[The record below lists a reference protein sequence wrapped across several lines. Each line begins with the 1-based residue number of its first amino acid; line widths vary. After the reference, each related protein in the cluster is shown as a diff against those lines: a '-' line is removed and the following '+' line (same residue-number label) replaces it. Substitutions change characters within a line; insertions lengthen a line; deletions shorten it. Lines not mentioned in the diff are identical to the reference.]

1 MNELHSEQKEGPG
14 GKTGAEDTLNQ
25 GDNTNTTKVLILP
38 QSTAKIMQTIFAED
52 VDNAVI
58 GSYAKSPVEYWPVKR
73 FADMRGSDLPKA
85 NDNYTCVGT
94 YSANSQ
100 GKANRLSSNCLGV
113 YLVVLDDIG
122 SKYSPPVGWGE
133 PSYRMQTSINE
144 EGVVNEQWGYL
155 LDQPIRDV
163 AFAKEFLRAMV
174 KHSGSSDNV
183 GDLTRFIRLP
193 GSNNKP
199 KYAGQN
205 QVVKLTAWNPMA
217 RYSIEVML
225 GWIGKSRE
233 EIEHLGNGHSDI
245 AICDASDH
253 PVVKA
258 FWDADLLLTD
268 EQNDEGWLDVVCP
281 WEERHTTSVGT
292 HTGLLVRT
300 DGSWHVHCFHS
311 SCKPDGE
318 DKFKNTEVLARL
330 GELGASV
337 GSDTELE
344 CANWAAVRDFD
355 GSVVDGAGP
364 TEAAIVPDQRYI
376 FLTGEN
382 MYWDKVKKMAIKKE
396 ALDTLW
402 GHIYTGTRTRPKLSK
417 VLERSPNRV
426 NVDSIGF
433 HTINTDVFGFEGLT
447 YANMYRPPSLEPRV
461 GSVDLWLHLMTHI
474 YGQYAD
480 LVIDHMAY
488 TVQKPENKI
497 TWQVLVYGKP
507 RTGKTLSVE
516 PIRHIFGSACKTV
529 NVVIDEKYDDAY
541 VGSKVVIFEEIW
553 GDRRNYNHLK
563 SKLANSNIE
572 TLNPKSKSK
581 VAQMNRYAMYM
592 FSNHE
597 DALSIDRDGDKLLVI
612 EGPDRALDASF
623 YTQYATEIDN
633 GDLANRVYAFLLAR
647 DVSSFSHGRLPVRT
661 AAAMAMVDAAAPE
674 AESAIQDAIE
684 SSEEPFEGHEFE
696 GLVLKPECRSYT
708 TIAVTRDQVRE
719 FLGRKRLWSN
729 ATSVKSILAEQGFEL
744 IAGVKKGYSR
754 APSIYVQ
761 DRYEL
766 SALGPAALFDWT
778 IKFYILTD
786 RKLTKSMKDYM
797 RDANVAWTKESLLDE
812 IVDEVGLLL
821 S

>member
-1 MNELHSEQKEGPG
+1 MNELHSEQKEGPS
-14 GKTGAEDTLNQ
+14 GKTGAEDTTNQ
-25 GDNTNTTKVLILP
+25 GDTTSTKVIILP
-38 QSTAKIMQTIFAED
+38 QSTAKIMQTIFGDD

-58 GSYAKSPVEYWPVKR
+58 GSYAKSPVQYWPVKR
-73 FADMRGSDLPKA
+73 FADMGASDLPKA

-94 YSANSQ
+94 YSANGQ

-122 SKYSPPVGWGE
+122 SKYEPPTGWGE

-144 EGVVNEQWGYL
+144 DGVVNEQWGYL
-155 LDQPIRDV
+155 LDTPIKDV
-163 AFAKEFLRAMV
+163 VFAKEFLRAMV

-205 QVVKLTAWNPMA
+205 QMVRLTQWSPMS
-217 RYSIEVML
+217 RYSVETML
-225 GWIGKSRE
+225 GWISKTRE
-233 EIEHLGNGHSDI
+233 EIVALGRGHSDI
-245 AICDASDH
+245 VVSDASDH
-253 PVVKA
+253 PIVKA

-268 EQNDEGWLDVVCP
+268 EQNDEGWLDVTCP
-281 WEERHTTSVGT
+281 WEERHTTNTGT

-311 SCKPDGE
+311 SCKPEGE
-318 DKFKNTEVLARL
+318 DKFKNEEVLSRLSSLGANIGEQTEV
-330 GELGASV
+330 
-337 GSDTELE
+337 D

-355 GSVVDGAGP
+355 GAVIDAGGP
-364 TEAAIVPDQRYI
+364 AEVGIIPDQRYI

-402 GHIYTGTRTRPKLSK
+402 GHIYTGTRTRPKLSR
-417 VLERSPNRV
+417 VLERSANRV
-426 NVDSIGF
+426 NVDGIGF
-433 HTINTDVFGFEGLT
+433 HTINSDVFGFEGLM
-447 YANMYRPPSLEPRV
+447 YANMYRPPSLVPKA
-461 GSVDLWLHLMTHI
+461 GSVDLWLQLMTHI

-497 TWQVLVYGKP
+497 TWQVLVFGKP

-581 VAQMNRYAMYM
+581 IAQMNRYAMYM

-612 EGPDRALDASF
+612 EGPDVAMAASF
-623 YTQYATEIDN
+623 YTQYATEIET

-647 DVSSFSHGRLPVRT
+647 DVSAFSHGRLPVRT

-674 AESAIQDAIE
+674 AEAAIQDAIE

-696 GLVLKPECRSYT
+696 GIMLKPDCKSFT
-708 TIAVTRDQVRE
+708 TIAITRDQVRE
-719 FLGRKRLWSN
+719 FLGKKRLWSN

-744 IAGVKKGYSR
+744 VRGVKKDYGST
-754 APSIYVQ
+754 PSLYVQ
-761 DRYEL
+761 DRYMI
-766 SALGPAALFDWT
+766 SALRPTDLFEWMT
-778 IKFYILTD
+778 KFYVLTD
-786 RKLTKSMKDYM
+786 RKLTKSMKDYLK
-797 RDANVAWTKESLLDE
+797 DSKVNWSKESLMAEIIDE
-812 IVDEVGLLL
+812 EALLL

>member
-1 MNELHSEQKEGPG
+1 MNELHSEQKEGPS
-14 GKTGAEDTLNQ
+14 GKTGAEDTINQ
-25 GDNTNTTKVLILP
+25 GDTTSTKVIILP
-38 QSTAKIMQTIFAED
+38 QSTAKIMRTIFGDD

-58 GSYAKSPVEYWPVKR
+58 GSYAKSPVQYWPVKR
-73 FADMRGSDLPKA
+73 FADMDGSDLPKGY
-85 NDNYTCVGT
+85 DNYTCVGT
-94 YSANSQ
+94 YSANGQ

-122 SKYSPPVGWGE
+122 SKYAPPIGWGE

-155 LDQPIRDV
+155 LDTPIKDV
-163 AFAKEFLRAMV
+163 VFAKEFLRAMV
-174 KHSGSSDNV
+174 KHSGSSDNI

-217 RYSIEVML
+217 RYDVATML
-225 GWIGKSRE
+225 QWIGKTAD
-233 EIEHLGNGHSDI
+233 EITLLGSGRSDI
-245 AICDASDH
+245 VVSDASDH
-253 PVVKA
+253 PIVKA

-268 EQNDEGWLDVVCP
+268 EQNAEGWLDVVCP

-318 DKFKNTEVLARL
+318 DKFKNEEVLSRLSSLGAIIHESTEV
-330 GELGASV
+330 
-337 GSDTELE
+337 D

-355 GSVVDGAGP
+355 GAVVDAGGSG
-364 TEAAIVPDQRYI
+364 EAGVIPDQRYI

-402 GHIYTGTRTRPKLSK
+402 GHIYTGTRTRPKLSR

-426 NVDSIGF
+426 NVDGIGF
-433 HTINTDVFGFEGLT
+433 HTINSDVFSFEGLM
-447 YANMYRPPSLEPRV
+447 YANMYRPPSLIAKA
-461 GSVDLWLHLMTHI
+461 GNVDLWLQLMAHI
-474 YGQYAD
+474 YGQYAG

-581 VAQMNRYAMYM
+581 IAQMNRYAMYM

-612 EGPDRALDASF
+612 EGPDKALDAAF
-623 YTQYATEIDN
+623 YTQYATQIET
-633 GDLANRVYAFLLAR
+633 GDLANRVYAYLLAR
-647 DVSSFSHGRLPVRT
+647 DVSAFSHGRLPVRT

-674 AESAIQDAIE
+674 AEAAIQDAIE

-696 GLVLKPECRSYT
+696 GIMLKLDCKSFT

-719 FLGRKRLWSN
+719 FLGKKRLWSN

-744 IAGVKKGYSR
+744 VRGVKKDYGST
-754 APSIYVQ
+754 PSLYVQ
-761 DRYEL
+761 DRYMI
-766 SALGPAALFDWT
+766 SALRPTDLFEWML
-778 IKFYILTD
+778 KFYVLTD
-786 RKLTKSMKDYM
+786 RKLTKSMKDYL
-797 RDANVAWTKESLLDE
+797 RDSKVDWSKESLMAE
-812 IVDEVGLLL
+812 IVDQEALLL